1 MAVLHGD
8 AGLGKTFAVEDALAA
23 PRLPLLW
30 VSFPSRPTP
39 RLIAATLLEAATGRA
54 SRMDR
59 FAIIRALV
67 EHLIATPAI
76 VVVDESQLL
85 TSDCIELLRYL
96 HDHRT
101 TRFALV
107 LVGGNGT
114 WRVLS
119 REPMLASRVYR
130 RVRFQPLARA
140 DVLAAI
146 PAYHP
151 LFAQAAPDLI
161 RLIDDL
167 FAHGNLRNW
176 AAFTDGALRLARDYD
191 RGELDERLTRNV
203 FALHGGA
210 DR

>member
-1 MAVLHGD
+1 MRRA
-8 AGLGKTFAVEDALAA
+8 
-23 PRLPLLW
+23 
-30 VSFPSRPTP
+30 
-39 RLIAATLLEAATGRA
+39 LIASRSSAASSHELSSA
-54 SRMDR
+54 PS
-59 FAIIRALV
+59 
-67 EHLIATPAI
+67 I

-96 HDHRT
+96 HDHRS

-130 RVRFQPLARA
+130 RVRFAPLTRG

-151 LFAQAAPDLI
+151 IYADIEWASRAATLFCDHVPERRVAMPCTYFRRVDVGGPRDVTLRAA
-161 RLIDDL
+161 RC
-167 FAHGNLRNW
+167 
-176 AAFTDGALRLARDYD
+176 RD
-191 RGELDERLTRNV
+191 RVAG
-203 FALHGGA
+203 GGA
-210 DR
+210 GEQHRDEHREPRTASRPARCVAAVDGRQPRRRSLRISVRVPRALTLMRVT